1 MRRIVSALLL
11 CLGLSAQAA
20 DETWYS
26 VHLDGR
32 KIGHM
37 RSARDVENDGRVR
50 HEQALE
56 LSVERNG
63 DALRIRSDE
72 STWESARGEPLGFEV
87 ELDTAGSLTTMTAR
101 LEGEELLVRSEQQGR
116 TSEQRLAWPRGA
128 LLAEGQRLA
137 AERAGYAPATE
148 YEVQAFDPGSLQA
161 YAMHTRVGAREAVTI
176 HAREESLIP
185 LRQTLTVGGVATVSE
200 AWVEPSG
207 HALRRL
213 RMPALG
219 LSLDMLACDR
229 ACALAPVQSL
239 DIMASILVTSPRV
252 LLPRQLQRPL
262 YYRLRVADGGARS
275 LDRVPGQ
282 RVRVFDGMQDI
293 ALLVDP
299 RGGDVAPPT
308 AEDLASN
315 RWLQSDAPDVVALAR
330 DAVRGARGPEA
341 QVAQLERFVR
351 SYIATKSLRIG
362 YASAREVV
370 AGREGD
376 CTEHAVLLAALV
388 RAIGIPA
395 RVATGIAYAPQFGA
409 RRDVFVPHAWVMA
422 WIDGKW
428 RGYDAALARYDAG
441 HIAFSLGDGDPFRF
455 YGGIELLGGITIVA
469 IERAS
474 PQILSESAR

>member
-11 CLGLSAQAA
+11 CLCLSAQAA
-20 DETWYS
+20 AETWYS

-37 RSARDVENDGRVR
+37 RSARSVEDDGRVR

-72 STWESARGEPLGFEV
+72 RSWETAQGEPLAFEV
-87 ELDTAGSLTTMTAR
+87 ELDTAGSRTSTSGR
-101 LEGEELLVRSEQQGR
+101 IEGGNLLVQSEQQGR
-116 TSEQRLAWPRGA
+116 RSEQRLAWPRGA
-128 LLAEGQRLA
+128 LLPEGQRLA
-137 AERAGYAPATE
+137 AERAGYAPGSE
-148 YEVQAFDPGSLQA
+148 HEVHAFDPGSLQS
-161 YAMHTRVGAREAVTI
+161 YMLHTRVASAEPVTI
-176 HAREESLIP
+176 HAREETLIP
-185 LRQTLTVGGVATVSE
+185 LRQTLTVGGVATTSE
-200 AWVEPSG
+200 AWIAPVG
-207 HALRRL
+207 HELRRL

-229 ACALAPVQSL
+229 DCALAPVQSL
-239 DIMASILVTSPRV
+239 DIMASILVAAPRP

-262 YYRLRVADGGARS
+262 YYRLRLDGAGASS
-275 LDRVPGQ
+275 LDRIPGQ
-282 RVRVFDGMQDI
+282 RVRVFEEMQDI

-299 RGGDVAPPT
+299 RGEGYAPPR
-308 AEDLASN
+308 AEDLGSN
-315 RWLQSDAPDVVALAR
+315 RWLQSDAPEVIALAR
-330 DAVRGARGPEA
+330 EAAGDATDPAA
-341 QVAQLERFVR
+341 QVARLERFVR
-351 SYIATKSLRIG
+351 SYIATKSLRVG
-362 YASAREVV
+362 YASAREIV

-388 RAIGIPA
+388 RALGIPA

-409 RRDVFVPHAWVMA
+409 QRDVFVPHAWVMA

-428 RGYDAALARYDAG
+428 RGYDAALARFDAG

-455 YGGIELLGGITIVA
+455 YGGIELLGGIEIVA
-469 IERAS
+469 VERAS
-474 PQILSESAR
+474 SQILSEARR